1 MASLEDQF
9 HHAMIGVYENAKDH
23 DCFATTFKRMFDE
36 HKWLETAKQLL
47 AKQEVQ
53 AGLMKLWEM
62 KLLKQEKVG
71 IGVNYEVT
79 LKRKNPWK
87 EAII

>member
-1 MASLEDQF
+1 MA
-9 HHAMIGVYENAKDH
+9 G
-23 DCFATTFKRMFDE
+23 
-36 HKWLETAKQLL
+36 TAKQLL